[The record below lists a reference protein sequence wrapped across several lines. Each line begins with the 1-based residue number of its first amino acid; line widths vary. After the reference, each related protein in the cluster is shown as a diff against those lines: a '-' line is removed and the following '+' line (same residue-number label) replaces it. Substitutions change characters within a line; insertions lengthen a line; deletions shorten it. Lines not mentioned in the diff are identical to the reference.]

1 MCVIRFLRYTSFYRA
16 DFDILILV
24 IVCFYLRHYLFFFNH
39 SMNIYSTSTLSNSF
53 FNETSPLTSAH
64 ENLYEPSLF
73 STTTE
78 QFYHDYQ
85 YNPTLIPILN
95 YPEYSSNNYNRT

>member
-1 MCVIRFLRYTSFYRA
+1 
-16 DFDILILV
+16 
-24 IVCFYLRHYLFFFNH
+24 
-39 SMNIYSTSTLSNSF
+39 MNIYSALSNSF
-53 FNETSPLTSAH
+53 FNEASQLTSSH

-85 YNPTLIPILN
+85 YNPTPIPILN
-95 YPEYSSNNYNRT
+95 YPEYSPNNYNRSFIIFENLTCSLSYIYF